1 MRTIQTISFVR
12 YAAFITL
19 AIIVNVLVFA
29 SRAGSFAAGAASRQ
43 DLVRTGLFF
52 DCAITIPLCYW
63 LLLVRPGLRG
73 KASLVL
79 VGALSLI
86 RGAYLLSSRTGM
98 FIGIAAEAALV
109 LFIVTKVRRIEDVLP
124 SKTLARIARAEIDVY
139 RYAFGLSKKAELPT
153 GARAFTIHEASGA
166 ASLFWLLAC
175 LTPIEA
181 GAVHFILPA
190 KLAWILTALSI
201 YGAIWMIAVARSFTA
216 LPIIVDDRG
225 ITLRRGMLTS
235 MYVPREAIASVA
247 RKEGQGKYARFA
259 VLADP
264 SVYISFHQPL
274 EVELPMGFTR
284 KVRGA
289 SIAPDD
295 AAGFFKAISES

>member
-1 MRTIQTISFVR
+1 MKAIQTIRFAR
-12 YAAFITL
+12 YVAFITL
-19 AIIVNVLVFA
+19 ALIVNGLVLAF
-29 SRAGSFAAGAASRQ
+29 RAGSFATGAASRQ

-52 DCAITIPLCYW
+52 DCAVTIPICYW

-79 VGALSLI
+79 VGALSVI

-109 LFIVTKVRRIEDVLP
+109 VFIVTKVGRIEDLFP

-139 RYAFGLSKKAELPT
+139 RYAFRRSNKAELPT

-181 GAVHFILPA
+181 GAIHFILPV
-190 KLAWILTALSI
+190 KLAWIMTALSI
-201 YGAIWMIAVARSFTA
+201 YGAVWMIAVARSFTA
-216 LPIIVDDRG
+216 LPIIVEARG
-225 ITLRRGMLTS
+225 ITLRRGMLMS
-235 MYVPREAIASVA
+235 MYIPREAIASIA
-247 RKEGQGKYARFA
+247 RKEGEGKYARFA
-259 VLADP
+259 LLADP

-284 KVRGA
+284 KVHGA